1 MRGYVALS
9 GREGAFGWIRENG
22 RSGYLVSLNGL
33 KAECEYTL
41 DGKEKIT
48 TDARGAWQGEQA
60 EMPVFAAEKSSGRV
74 ILCDEAR
81 ITWEEAALQA
91 APKKSKTKPPK
102 VIQTEEK
109 VQYRTRLHAQG
120 VDALPAL
127 KWPRGSESLRACFEK
142 SKPVCVLPLP
152 WRFAA
157 VPGTKGQYLVGYLQ
171 KAGHIIKTAY
181 AVRAK
186 GGLLQ
191 PKGLQGYSY
200 VRGEEGEGYWLLT
213 QNVR

>member
-1 MRGYVALS
+1 MHGYVALS

-33 KAECEYTL
+33 KAEYEYTL

-91 APKKSKTKPPK
+91 APKKSKPAPPK
-102 VIQTEEK
+102 VIQIEEK

-120 VDALPAL
+120 VDALPVL
-127 KWPRGSESLRACFEK
+127 QWPRGSESLRACFEK
-142 SKPVCVLPLP
+142 SKPVRVLPLP
-152 WRFAA
+152 WRFAV
-157 VPGTKGQYLVGYLQ
+157 VPGTKGQCLVGYLA
-171 KAGHIIKTAY
+171 KADCIIKTAY

-200 VRGEEGEGYWLLT
+200 VRSETGEGYWLLEKD
-213 QNVR
+213 VR

>member
-22 RSGYLVSLNGL
+22 RNGCLVSLNGL

-41 DGKEKIT
+41 DGKEKII

-60 EMPVFAAEKSSGRV
+60 EMPVFAAEKPSGRV

-91 APKKSKTKPPK
+91 APKKSKPKPPK

-142 SKPVCVLPLP
+142 SKPVRVLPLP

-171 KAGHIIKTAY
+171 KAGRIIKTAY

-200 VRGEEGEGYWLLT
+200 VRGEAGEGYWLLT